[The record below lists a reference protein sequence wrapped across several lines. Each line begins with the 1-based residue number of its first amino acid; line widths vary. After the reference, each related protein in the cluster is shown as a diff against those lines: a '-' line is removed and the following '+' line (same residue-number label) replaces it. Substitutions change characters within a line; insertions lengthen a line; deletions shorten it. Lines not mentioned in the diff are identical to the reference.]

1 MKIHE
6 AKKIARSFTMRKTMS
21 DVEALGCLY
30 EMNEKKPHLKLSEP
44 ITVLEKIVLGGNK
57 GNDVVVF
64 IVDTEEKV
72 QECYK
77 ITPEDSFKEPYKSLI
92 DEWGSGTLRELIT
105 DIIDNY
111 DLDWGKEI
119 ECIAK

>member
-1 MKIHE
+1 M
-6 AKKIARSFTMRKTMS
+6 
-21 DVEALGCLY
+21 
-30 EMNEKKPHLKLSEP
+30 
-44 ITVLEKIVLGGNK
+44 EKIVLGGNK

-119 ECIAK
+119 ECITK